1 MGRTVV
7 GIGEVLWD
15 MLPGGKKLG
24 GAPANFAYHIS
35 QFGLSSCVVSAIGN
49 DTDGVEM
56 QNELNS
62 LGLCSMLATVP
73 YPTGTVD
80 IKIDTDGIPSYNIR
94 ENVAWDNIPFTHEL
108 EDLSTTTQA
117 VCFGT
122 LSQRSEVSRS
132 TIHKFLDSV
141 PDDCL
146 RVFDANLRQDFYN
159 KSILSDS
166 MLKCNILKI
175 NDEELKT
182 VCSLFNCPK
191 TGDFKKSCKWLL
203 DEFGL
208 QIIIL
213 TCGIN
218 GSYVFT
224 KDTMSFQP
232 TPEVE
237 VEDTV
242 GAGDSFTASFVANLL
257 KGKSIIEAHAIAA
270 KISAFVCTQSGAM
283 PLLPDELVI

>member
-80 IKIDTDGIPSYNIR
+80 INIDTDGIPSYNIR

-159 KSILSDS
+159 KSILTDR
-166 MLKCNILKI
+166 
-175 NDEELKT
+175 
-182 VCSLFNCPK
+182 
-191 TGDFKKSCKWLL
+191 L
-203 DEFGL
+203 D
-208 QIIIL
+208 
-213 TCGIN
+213 T
-218 GSYVFT
+218 
-224 KDTMSFQP
+224 
-232 TPEVE
+232 
-237 VEDTV
+237 
-242 GAGDSFTASFVANLL
+242 
-257 KGKSIIEAHAIAA
+257 
-270 KISAFVCTQSGAM
+270 
-283 PLLPDELVI
+283 